1 MNIYDENHE
10 LVNKATE
17 PALTVHDLMWRYH
30 VNPGRAKLTL
40 WIKNIHV
47 VGNTQF
53 VNIQVTSMA
62 LCHYEENNINTVNI
76 EDL

>member
-17 PALTVHDLMWRYH
+17 PTLTVNDLMWRYH

-62 LCHYEENNINTVNI
+62 LCHYEENDICPVSI
-76 EDL
+76 GDL